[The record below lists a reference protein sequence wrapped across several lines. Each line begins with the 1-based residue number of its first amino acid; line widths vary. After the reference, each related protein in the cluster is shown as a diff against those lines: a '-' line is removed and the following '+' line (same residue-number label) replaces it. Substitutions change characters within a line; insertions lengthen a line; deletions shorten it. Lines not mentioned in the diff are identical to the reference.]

1 MLTYRELK
9 RGLDALRLRGRPVIA
24 HASLKAFGPVR
35 GGAESLLGALL
46 ASTGGVIM
54 PTFTYK
60 TMVTPRVGPPNN
72 GIAYGSG
79 EDRNRMAEIFSPAM
93 PADRMMGRLS
103 ETLLRHLQACRTRH
117 PILSFG
123 GIGAEAVLAAQTL
136 FEPLAPIGELARRD
150 GWVLLLGVDH
160 TVNTSI
166 HYAEKLAGRRRFVRW
181 ALTRDGVRECP
192 NWPGCSDGFEA
203 IAPALD
209 GVTRK
214 IQIGGALVQAIPLQA
229 LFDKVIAAI
238 KNDPLALLCQR
249 EDCERCEAVRDSVR
263 AGLRPVPTAT

>member
-9 RGLDALRLRGRPVIA
+9 RGFDTLRLGGRPVIA

-35 GGAESLLGALL
+35 GGANSLIGALL
-46 ASTGGVIM
+46 ASTGGIIV
-54 PTFTYK
+54 PAFTYR

-72 GIAYGSG
+72 GIIYGSG
-79 EDRNRMAEIFSPAM
+79 EDHNRMAEIFSPAM
-93 PADRMMGRLS
+93 PADKMMGVLP
-103 ETLLRHLQACRTRH
+103 ETLLRHPQACRTRH

-123 GIGAEAVLAAQTL
+123 GIQADAILVIQTL
-136 FEPLAPIGELARRD
+136 FEPFAPIGELARRD
-150 GWVLLLGVDH
+150 GWALLLGVDH

-181 ALTRDGVRECP
+181 ALTRGGVRECP

-203 IAPALD
+203 VAPALE

-214 IQIGGALVQAIPLQA
+214 AQIGGALVQAVPLQA
-229 LFDKVIAAI
+229 LFEAVIAAI
-238 KNDPLALLCQR
+238 KKDPLALLCQR
-249 EDCERCEAVRDSVR
+249 EECERCEAVRVG
-263 AGLRPVPTAT
+263 AGLRPAPTAT

>member
-1 MLTYRELK
+1 MLTYREMKL
-9 RGLDALRLRGRPVIA
+9 GFDTLRLRGRPVIV
-24 HASLKAFGPVR
+24 HASLRAFGPVR
-35 GGAESLLGALL
+35 GGAGSLLGALL
-46 ASTGGVIM
+46 ASTGGIIM

-60 TMVTPRVGPPNN
+60 TMVTPRVGPPHN
-72 GIAYGSG
+72 GITYGSS

-103 ETLLRHLQACRTRH
+103 ETLLRHPQARRTRH

-123 GIGAEAVLAAQTL
+123 GIQADAVLAAQHL

-150 GWVLLLGVDH
+150 GWVLLLGVDQ

-166 HYAEKLAGRRRFVRW
+166 HYAEMLAGRRRFVRW
-181 ALTRDGVRECP
+181 ALTRGGVRECP

-203 IAPALD
+203 IAPSLE
-209 GVTRK
+209 GMTHK
-214 IQIGGALVQAIPLQA
+214 TQIGEALVQAVPLQA
-229 LFDKVIAAI
+229 LFEAVIAAI
-238 KNDPLALLCQR
+238 AKDPLALLCQR
-249 EDCERCEAVRDSVR
+249 EDCERCEAVRVG